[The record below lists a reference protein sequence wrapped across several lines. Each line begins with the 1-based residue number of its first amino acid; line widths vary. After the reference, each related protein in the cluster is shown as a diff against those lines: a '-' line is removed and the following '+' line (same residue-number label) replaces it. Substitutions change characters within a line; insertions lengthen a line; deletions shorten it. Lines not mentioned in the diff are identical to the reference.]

1 VQAGHPHLP
10 IYRRHLSRGQFRLEP
25 FRKAASWRG
34 HQFIGVTTLHLVID
48 SHGLGFHGCSWL
60 RHERIVPG
68 CLDATM
74 VCMVCPVEILD
85 LESQSVANP
94 RESCQVSA
102 RYRLQIRS
110 LQLEREGS
118 PPPGLRLP
126 QAKLSRNLNLR
137 SPRTDSPVRVLHVQ
151 PCSPSLNARLLRE
164 LANAAAPRTVPVDH
178 LIAQD
183 RLRWSAPDYPRVE
196 MQPDFLGSPN

>member
-34 HQFIGVTTLHLVID
+34 RQFIGVTTLHLVID

-68 CLDATM
+68 CLDAT
-74 VCMVCPVEILD
+74 MVCPVEILD

-137 SPRTDSPVRVLHVQ
+137 SPRTDSPVRVLHAQ
-151 PCSPSLNARLLRE
+151 PASPSPLRHRGRSHKNRAVPRGFAVARRISK
-164 LANAAAPRTVPVDH
+164 R
-178 LIAQD
+178 
-183 RLRWSAPDYPRVE
+183 RGSASS
-196 MQPDFLGSPN
+196 G

>member
-1 VQAGHPHLP
+1 
-10 IYRRHLSRGQFRLEP
+10 
-25 FRKAASWRG
+25 
-34 HQFIGVTTLHLVID
+34 
-48 SHGLGFHGCSWL
+48 
-60 RHERIVPG
+60 
-68 CLDATM
+68 
-74 VCMVCPVEILD
+74 MVCPVEILD